1 MPRRNRI
8 YKDSIYK
15 QINKENKQI
24 LSNDVLEMKSNRKT
38 EKTIY
43 QYATDI
49 KMFFCQ
55 VFNELD
61 NKSILDLRNEIFVD
75 SFSISKTTGQAQK
88 DLNRVQCSEKYAGIL
103 FAR

>member
-49 KMFFCQ
+49 KMFFC
-55 VFNELD
+55 
-61 NKSILDLRNEIFVD
+61 
-75 SFSISKTTGQAQK
+75 
-88 DLNRVQCSEKYAGIL
+88 
-103 FAR
+103 